1 MLIDNAIYN
10 IYYNISNFI
19 YLNGHKSKIKRYSNR
34 SLYADSIGG
43 TRFLLRCI
51 KAELYHRIRRTEH
64 SLIIVIIIETCCSEI
79 APYLVGKRLTVDLY
93 EALDGVSIDECDYL
107 TTQKTPKMLDL
118 SLVVCR
124 SQQDELASNH

>member
-19 YLNGHKSKIKRYSNR
+19 YLNGHKSASLHCIKNLKRYSNR

-51 KAELYHRIRRTEH
+51 KAVLYHGKV
-64 SLIIVIIIETCCSEI
+64 IVH
-79 APYLVGKRLTVDLY
+79 P
-93 EALDGVSIDECDYL
+93 
-107 TTQKTPKMLDL
+107 
-118 SLVVCR
+118 
-124 SQQDELASNH
+124 